1 MRPRSPLDTEADTW
15 RGRSG
20 SPTTQRGWTSL
31 TEGGVSRARLASRA
45 RIPDTPICHRFAGLP
60 SSRLGVRLLTPPID
74 TLALTQQATHRRVRT
89 SFTTP
94 PSIRSRR
101 IPPDRF
107 SFLAFA
113 GLQYA
118 TFISAAQRGVLITRA
133 AYDICEE
140 EPVAMATLP
149 VAKGGEPKKKMSL
162 MDYHNKKKSAH
173 PGENGLSAA
182 KAELKTNGTG
192 HAKPPLP
199 PKDDG
204 KKEWGKTTEKPA
216 ASRQPDAP
224 LERTR
229 PESNGEGNKPS
240 SAKSKIDHESRKR
253 PADADDNNPSPQKR
267 TKADAHSADHGRS
280 RPSKPES
287 PRGRPS
293 TTERAHK
300 DAKNESLHPT
310 INGLPPSGF
319 DRDREASASP
329 RSTIQVNGSR
339 ARSNSATP
347 TPRKP
352 ENPTKPALP
361 KLLSPLHPALFD
373 HDTDKSSPPKK
384 KPASTA
390 SSTEKTKPKK
400 AVKIPEPL
408 SPTLPPV
415 IEEILA
421 DMKRKPTTSK
431 EASNQQAAPE
441 PSSTARKTTIVA
453 AAPGRPSV
461 DDDAE
466 KPARPTKLV
475 TLKLN
480 KSTAKRA
487 KVLLSLPSKSAK
499 EALRRE
505 RSESADTAPPV
516 ARKRP
521 ATVEEAPQE
530 PAAPK
535 RNKAAAD
542 VITARPPTTP
552 LKPAATAM
560 SRVTSSQSQGP
571 GSTPAAGAGHT
582 PDNRPP
588 TRSEP
593 LDPKA
598 LAQAE
603 SHRER
608 HAEYGRLGSKL
619 KHARDDLRRDRGA
632 NMSPADERRVTALH
646 FEMML
651 AYMVAFHSL
660 NQARLLER
668 RSPDIA
674 AWESLLPHFSEL
686 RSSVSGNR
694 ALKALAAQMHVVA
707 LEQITNGFAHLDPAT
722 ASGAIS
728 RWMKHHRNRAQLWPE
743 AQALSERVDEARLRA
758 PVGPW
763 MTVDDA
769 VAAALAVMKRWADKE
784 SRAAG

>member
-1 MRPRSPLDTEADTW
+1 MRPRSSLDTEADTW
-15 RGRSG
+15 RPADHS
-20 SPTTQRGWTSL
+20 TWL
-31 TEGGVSRARLASRA
+31 DLLEGGVSRARVRVARVLDTHIYLSLRPKGWLFDGPSR
-45 RIPDTPICHRFAGLP
+45 
-60 SSRLGVRLLTPPID
+60 
-74 TLALTQQATHRRVRT
+74 
-89 SFTTP
+89 
-94 PSIRSRR
+94 
-101 IPPDRF
+101 
-107 SFLAFA
+107 

-140 EPVAMATLP
+140 EPVTMATLP
-149 VAKGGEPKKKMSL
+149 VAKGGEPRKKMSL
-162 MDYHNKKKSAH
+162 MDYHNKKKSAS
-173 PGENGLSAA
+173 PVENGLSAA
-182 KAELKTNGTG
+182 KSELKTNGTV
-192 HAKPPLP
+192 HAKSLP

-204 KKEWGKTTEKPA
+204 KKDVVKTTEKSA
-216 ASRQPDAP
+216 VSRQSHAP

-240 SAKSKIDHESRKR
+240 PVKPKVEHESRKR
-253 PADADDNNPSPQKR
+253 PADTDDNPSPQKR
-267 TKADAHSADHGRS
+267 TKADANISDLSRS
-280 RPSKPES
+280 RALKPES

-293 TTERAHK
+293 TTERPYK
-300 DAKNESLHPT
+300 DSKTETLHPT
-310 INGLPPSGF
+310 ANGLPPSSF

-339 ARSNSATP
+339 ARSNSGTP

-352 ENPTKPALP
+352 ENLTKAALP

-373 HDTDKSSPPKK
+373 HDTDKSAPPKK
-384 KPASTA
+384 KPTSKTST
-390 SSTEKTKPKK
+390 TEKAKIKK
-400 AVKIPEPL
+400 TVKIPEPL

-431 EASNQQAAPE
+431 EASSQQAAPDAL
-441 PSSTARKTTIVA
+441 SGARKTTIVA

-461 DDDAE
+461 EDDTE
-466 KPARPTKLV
+466 KPSRLTKIV

-480 KSTAKRA
+480 KSTARRA
-487 KVLLSLPSKSAK
+487 KVLLSLPSKAAK

-505 RSESADTAPPV
+505 RSTSVDTAPPV
-516 ARKRP
+516 AKKRP
-521 ATVEEAPQE
+521 APADEAPQE
-530 PAAPK
+530 SSAPK
-535 RNKAAAD
+535 RNKAPAD
-542 VITARPPTTP
+542 VITARPPGPTTP

-593 LDPKA
+593 LDPKT

-603 SHRER
+603 SYRER
-608 HAEYGRLGSKL
+608 HAEYGRLGSRL

-632 NMSPADERRVTALH
+632 NMSPADERRATALH
-646 FEMML
+646 FEMIL

-686 RSSVSGNR
+686 RSPVSGNR
-694 ALKALAAQMHVVA
+694 ALKALATQMHVVA
-707 LEQITNGFAHLDPAT
+707 LEQITNGFANLEPA
-722 ASGAIS
+722 AAAGFFS
-728 RWMKHHRNRAQLWPE
+728 RWTKHNRNRALLWGE
-743 AQALSERVDEARLRA
+743 AHALSERVDEARLRA

-769 VAAALAVMKRWADKE
+769 VAAALVVMRRPPMNG
-784 SRAAG
+784 SRY